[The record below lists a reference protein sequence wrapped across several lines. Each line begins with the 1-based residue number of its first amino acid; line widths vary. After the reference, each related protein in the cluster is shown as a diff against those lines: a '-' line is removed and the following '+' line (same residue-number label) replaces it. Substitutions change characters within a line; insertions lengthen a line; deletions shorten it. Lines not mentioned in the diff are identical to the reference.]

1 MVAIDDLYVKY
12 MESKGCSV
20 MIVDFDW
27 TGGFVVGI
35 AHTDQAIVEVEEE
48 QYEMCNAIVISLGLF
63 QIALLFA

>member
-1 MVAIDDLYVKY
+1 
-12 MESKGCSV
+12 

-63 QIALLFA
+63 QIALLFT